1 MKKFIK
7 NFVTF
12 VISAVLVTW
21 FMFGNFVKGAMSVK
35 KLDDGIY
42 YIEYKGKDGFDRFL
56 EQGGAKDGYELGAY
70 ITRFLSNGFSRVPD
84 IDPQE
89 QDYGCS
95 TLAVSTPEGG
105 RMMGRNFDW
114 QDCLCIISKV
124 TPKGGYK
131 YISSFNPHF
140 FGFGEDWKPEGFA
153 NQYLALSTLFVALD
167 GVNEK
172 GLAVADLMVG
182 EGEIHQNAAGKP
194 ALTTTCTIKYLLK
207 NAADV
212 EEAVALLE
220 GINHHSDVG
229 SLHHLSISDANGR
242 SVVVEWV
249 GDKMFVT
256 ETDIVTNH
264 YLCAEYSGVGK
275 VEGDF
280 RFEKLAAVR
289 DSLGGCMSS
298 SSLLDGMSAAWQSW
312 SDANVV
318 DGGTQWTALFDLT
331 GHSADYIWQRDTTK
345 RFHFTL

>member
-7 NFVTF
+7 NFVMF
-12 VISAVLVTW
+12 VISAALVTW
-21 FMFGNFVKGAMSVK
+21 IMFGNFVKGATSVR

-42 YIEYKGKDGFDRFL
+42 YLEYKGNDGFDKFL
-56 EQGGAKDGYELGAY
+56 EQGGAKDGYGLGAY
-70 ITRFLSNGFSRVPD
+70 ITQFLSNGFSRVPE
-84 IDPQE
+84 IEPQE

-95 TLAVSTPEGG
+95 TLSVNTPEGG

-124 TPKGGYK
+124 TPKSGYK

-140 FGFGEDWKPEGFA
+140 FGFGEDWKPEGFT
-153 NQYLALSTLFVALD
+153 NQYLALSVLFVALD
-167 GVNEK
+167 GINEK

-182 EGEIHQNAAGKP
+182 EGDIHQNTTGKP
-194 ALTTTCTIKYLLK
+194 ALTTTCAIKYLLR

-212 EEAVALLE
+212 EEAVTLLE

-229 SLHHLSISDANGR
+229 SLHHLSISDVNGR

-249 GDKMFVT
+249 GEKMIVT

-264 YLCAEYSGVGK
+264 YLCAENFGAGK
-275 VEGDF
+275 VEGDT
-280 RFEKLAAVR
+280 RFEKLSAVR

-298 SSLLDGMSAAWQSW
+298 SSLLDAMSAVWQNW

-318 DGGTQWTALFDLT
+318 DGGTQWTVLFDLT
-331 GHSADYIWQRDTTK
+331 GHSAEYIWQRDTTK

>member
-1 MKKFIK
+1 MKKFIR
-7 NFVTF
+7 NFVMF
-12 VISAVLVTW
+12 VVSAVLVTW
-21 FMFGNFVKGAMSVK
+21 LMFGNFVKGARSVR
-35 KLDDGIY
+35 KLDNGIY
-42 YIEYKGKDGFDRFL
+42 YLEYKGNDGFDKFL
-56 EQGGAKDGYELGAY
+56 EQGGAKDGYGLGAY
-70 ITRFLSNGFSRVPD
+70 ITRFLSNGFSRVPE

-95 TLAVSTPEGG
+95 TLAVNTPEGG

-124 TPKGGYK
+124 TPKDGYK

-153 NQYLALSTLFVALD
+153 NQYLALSSLFVALD
-167 GVNEK
+167 GINEK

-194 ALTTTCTIKYLLK
+194 ALTTTCAIKYLLK
-207 NAADV
+207 SAADV
-212 EEAVALLE
+212 EEAVTLLE

-229 SLHHLSISDANGR
+229 SLHHLSISDANGK

-249 GDKMFVT
+249 GEKMFVT

-264 YLCAEYSGVGK
+264 YLCEENFGAGK
-275 VEGDF
+275 VEGDS

-298 SSLLDGMSAAWQSW
+298 SSLLKGMSAAWQSW
-312 SDANVV
+312 SDPNVV

-331 GHSADYIWQRDTTK
+331 GHYADYIWQRDTAK